1 MSNQYAHE
9 KAQRESIIFIER
21 DKNKGARQ
29 RPKMLTMEVDSLRK
43 TLVFGKTEAKV
54 LKEWNHLEHIF
65 SIPERKNKKQKIESN
80 DIKMHQP
87 GKIL

>member
-54 LKEWNHLEHIF
+54 LKE
-65 SIPERKNKKQKIESN
+65 
-80 DIKMHQP
+80 
-87 GKIL
+87 